1 MKIAISFV
9 IYNDASTK
17 KGGVFMDPKTA
28 ESIGLLRHQII
39 SPVLMETT
47 KAQMDYFCRMAEK
60 EFDVPGRGPRRYGAS
75 TMKGWLHQYRKKGFT
90 ALVPKCRKDKGK
102 YRILESDT
110 REKLRSARTD
120 RLNMSCVQFYDVCLE
135 EGMLGKPP
143 IGLETLR
150 RFLRLEGLYKKRES
164 TPRKKFEMRYFGELW
179 TCDFMHGPQVSAEGA
194 KRKQKA
200 ILFAIIDDHSRMIV
214 GAKWALGEDTRA
226 IETVF
231 KEAILSFG
239 QPDRLYCDNGSAFSS
254 HYLDRCCAKLGI
266 GLVHS
271 KPYDSPSRGK
281 IERFFRTVRER
292 FLSSQADISIEGLNQ
307 SFSRWLR
314 EKYHHHH
321 HTGINTRPI
330 DRYSDSVKKYPR
342 RRVDAEILEDHFLVA
357 VTRTVN
363 KDATVSLRGEVFE
376 VPPQYIGRKVEL
388 RFSQDNLSDVFL
400 YDGDTRVC
408 KIQLVDSQL
417 NGKIYEPSPRI
428 SNVALHESS
437 GGVR

>member
-1 MKIAISFV
+1 MFTQSP
-9 IYNDASTK
+9 TTRPL
-17 KGGVFMDPKTA
+17 GVK
-28 ESIGLLRHQII
+28 S
-39 SPVLMETT
+39 
-47 KAQMDYFCRMAEK
+47 
-60 EFDVPGRGPRRYGAS
+60 
-75 TMKGWLHQYRKKGFT
+75 
-90 ALVPKCRKDKGK
+90 
-102 YRILESDT
+102 
-110 REKLRSARTD
+110 SA
-120 RLNMSCVQFYDVCLE
+120 
-135 EGMLGKPP
+135 
-143 IGLETLR
+143 
-150 RFLRLEGLYKKRES
+150 
-164 TPRKKFEMRYFGELW
+164 
-179 TCDFMHGPQVSAEGA
+179 
-194 KRKQKA
+194 
-200 ILFAIIDDHSRMIV
+200 
-214 GAKWALGEDTRA
+214 
-226 IETVF
+226 
-231 KEAILSFG
+231 
-239 QPDRLYCDNGSAFSS
+239 
-254 HYLDRCCAKLGI
+254 
-266 GLVHS
+266 
-271 KPYDSPSRGK
+271 
-281 IERFFRTVRER
+281 FFRTVRER